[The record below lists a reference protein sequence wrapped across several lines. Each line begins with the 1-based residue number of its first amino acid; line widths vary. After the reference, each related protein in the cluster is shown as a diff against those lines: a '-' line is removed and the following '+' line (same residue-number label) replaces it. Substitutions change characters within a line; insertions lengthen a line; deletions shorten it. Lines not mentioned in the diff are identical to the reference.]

1 MSFEPIETGVCL
13 DFVRRSLAE
22 DLGWGDATV
31 QAIVPPD
38 AKAEGVLLVR
48 AQTIL
53 AGLDLALET
62 FKQLDPSVTIVSRR
76 QDGDVCQPGDEAAVV
91 SGLAAPM
98 LTAERTALN
107 ILRHLSGI
115 ATLTRRFVEA
125 AGGRAV
131 IADTRKTLPLLRLFQ
146 KYAVRVG
153 GGENGRLS
161 LDEGLI
167 LKASHIRF
175 AGGIAAAVKRAR
187 AAGPDTPVQVEVSTS
202 AQAVDA
208 LTAGANVILFTGE
221 ASEELR
227 RVIAQCRG
235 RARVEVSGR
244 ISLEQ
249 VAALA
254 SDGADFVSIGAL
266 TDSAPASDITFEL
279 RSF

>member
-1 MSFEPIETGVCL
+1 MSVDPVDTGVCR

-31 QAIVPPD
+31 QAVISPD
-38 AKAEGVLLVR
+38 AVGEGVLVVR
-48 AQTIL
+48 APAVL
-53 AGLDLALET
+53 AGLDIALEA
-62 FKQLDPSVTIVSRR
+62 FRQLDPAVKVVSRR
-76 QDGDVCQPGDEAAVV
+76 HDGDACQPGDEAAVI

-125 AGGRAV
+125 AGGRIV
-131 IADTRKTLPLLRLFQ
+131 IADTRKTLPLLRPLQ

-153 GGENGRLS
+153 GGENGRLA

-175 AGGIAAAVKRAR
+175 AGGITSAVTRAR
-187 AAGPDTPVQVEVSTS
+187 GAGPDTPVQVEVSTVG
-202 AQAVDA
+202 QAAEA
-208 LTAGANVILFTGE
+208 LAAGAAVLLFTG
-221 ASEELR
+221 ASNDELR
-227 RVIAQCRG
+227 QVVERCRG

-244 ISLEQ
+244 ISLER
-249 VAALA
+249 VAELA

-279 RSF
+279 RTI